1 MAAGFKKPYRFNV
14 SDTSGGLM
22 IYVNEAIPSRRI
34 PSSLPPDIQCIPIEL
49 NLRKQKWLVL
59 SIYRHH
65 SQTLQYFIDKISN
78 QLDLFYKDYD
88 NVILLGDFNDTV
100 AGAEISSLIAN
111 QGLHSFISGPT
122 CFKSS
127 DGRCIDLILSNRKYS
142 LQKSQSFE
150 TGLSDFHHLI
160 YTMLKS
166 TFTQLPPK
174 KIEYRSMKGFS
185 LEAFH
190 DDLIR
195 SVSCSVPGN
204 FSSLY
209 ENIIQVVDK
218 HAPLKTRVVRGNHK
232 PHFDKRLRKALMKR
246 SQLKNKANKTKDP
259 DIYNLYKKQ
268 RNYIVNMNR
277 KAKRSRFSATDV
289 GSKPFWKLAKPFFS
303 KSGCST
309 ESKITLLENKLLVH
323 DDTEIANLFNKYF
336 VNITK
341 GLQITPWCS
350 QRFSAINTCPPKT
363 VEQIVDKFYDHPSV
377 VRIKAMVKSA
387 KKFSFSHITPVE
399 TYKALTDLNSRKS
412 TSGPIPSMILK
423 KAAKVICSPLTDCFN
438 SAILDGVFPSE
449 LKLARVIPVFKDG
462 DEFDKTNYR
471 PISILPSL
479 SKVFERLLFDQISN
493 FFKGILSD
501 LLCGFRKNYST
512 QHALLNLLMHWQK
525 SLDKAGIV
533 GTVLMDL
540 SKAFDSLPHDL
551 LVAKL
556 AAYGF
561 QKDSLKLM
569 LSYLSNRFQR
579 TKIGSLFS
587 EWLQLICGVP
597 QGSILGPL
605 LFNIFIN
612 DLLLI
617 IQKTNICNF
626 ADDNTIY
633 SCASSTEEVLCRLKY
648 DLTNVL
654 SWFSLNHLA
663 ANHAKFQMMFLGT
676 TDENIKISV
685 DNFILENKSSV
696 KLLGV
701 TLDKSLSL
709 KEHIQ
714 NICSKASKGIR
725 CLHRIRGYLD
735 EKQALVLY
743 NSYIQSNFNYCPLVW
758 MFCSKTT
765 YKMIESVQK
774 RALRALYLDYDKSM
788 EDFLMIDGID
798 TIHVI
803 NIRALLVEVYKTFHS
818 LNPSF
823 MRNIFV
829 SKFVPYSL
837 RNIELLEL
845 PESKTVR
852 YGVNSLSFRS
862 AILWNKLPASFKEAK
877 SLPEIKGKLKSC
889 SIFHC
894 TCSMCK
900 I

>member
-1 MAAGFKKPYRFNV
+1 
-14 SDTSGGLM
+14 
-22 IYVNEAIPSRRI
+22 
-34 PSSLPPDIQCIPIEL
+34 
-49 NLRKQKWLVL
+49 
-59 SIYRHH
+59 
-65 SQTLQYFIDKISN
+65 
-78 QLDLFYKDYD
+78 
-88 NVILLGDFNDTV
+88 
-100 AGAEISSLIAN
+100 
-111 QGLHSFISGPT
+111 
-122 CFKSS
+122 
-127 DGRCIDLILSNRKYS
+127 
-142 LQKSQSFE
+142 
-150 TGLSDFHHLI
+150 
-160 YTMLKS
+160 
-166 TFTQLPPK
+166 
-174 KIEYRSMKGFS
+174 
-185 LEAFH
+185 
-190 DDLIR
+190 
-195 SVSCSVPGN
+195 
-204 FSSLY
+204 
-209 ENIIQVVDK
+209 
-218 HAPLKTRVVRGNHK
+218 
-232 PHFDKRLRKALMKR
+232 
-246 SQLKNKANKTKDP
+246 
-259 DIYNLYKKQ
+259 
-268 RNYIVNMNR
+268 
-277 KAKRSRFSATDV
+277 
-289 GSKPFWKLAKPFFS
+289 
-303 KSGCST
+303 
-309 ESKITLLENKLLVH
+309 
-323 DDTEIANLFNKYF
+323 
-336 VNITK
+336 
-341 GLQITPWCS
+341 
-350 QRFSAINTCPPKT
+350 
-363 VEQIVDKFYDHPSV
+363 
-377 VRIKAMVKSA
+377 
-387 KKFSFSHITPVE
+387 
-399 TYKALTDLNSRKS
+399 
-412 TSGPIPSMILK
+412 
-423 KAAKVICSPLTDCFN
+423 
-438 SAILDGVFPSE
+438 
-449 LKLARVIPVFKDG
+449 
-462 DEFDKTNYR
+462 
-471 PISILPSL
+471 
-479 SKVFERLLFDQISN
+479 
-493 FFKGILSD
+493 
-501 LLCGFRKNYST
+501 
-512 QHALLNLLMHWQK
+512 MHWQK

-597 QGSILGPL
+597 QGSILRPL

-612 DLLLI
+612 DLLLV

-654 SWFSLNHLA
+654 SWFSFNHLA

-676 TDENIKISV
+676 TDGNIKISIN
-685 DNFILENKSSV
+685 NFTLENKSSV

-701 TLDKSLSL
+701 TLDKSLSF

-735 EKQALVLY
+735 QKQALVLY

-765 YKMIESVQK
+765 YKMIDSIQK

-803 NIRALLVEVYKTFHS
+803 RALLVHVYKIFHS

-829 SKFVPYSL
+829 SKFAPYSL
-837 RNIELLEL
+837 PNIELLEL
-845 PESKTVR
+845 PESKTVQ
-852 YGVNSLSFRS
+852 YGVNSLTFRS